1 MAKHKREL
9 RTAQNQ
15 GQGLSRIEHT
25 EVFDDNLLPDASEIQ
40 QLSSIDP
47 NILPWLKER
56 AAKEQDF
63 RHDSY
68 EKRLNLTDKHDSRE
82 HTTTRIGLIIYF
94 LLVFACILAAFIL
107 IREGKN
113 LEGTIFGGVG
123 GIVALAILLNK
134 KSTDQPQK

>member
-15 GQGLSRIEHT
+15 VEGLSRIEHT
-25 EVFDDNLLPDASEIQ
+25 EVFDDNLLPEASEIQ
-40 QLSSIDP
+40 KLSNIDP

-63 RHDSY
+63 RHVAY
-68 EKRLNLTDKHDSRE
+68 EKRLKLSDNHDTRI
-82 HTTTRIGLIIYF
+82 HTTTRLGLLIYF
-94 LLVFACILAAFIL
+94 ILVIACISAAFIL
-107 IREGKN
+107 VREGKN

-123 GIVALAILLNK
+123 GIVALAILINK
-134 KSTDQPQK
+134 KSPEQPQK